1 MRKKQKTTPKPR
13 LNEENLRADILDA
26 IQLVAQLHGRKAE
39 IDNIEIKPCN
49 SGARISV
56 AARFVRRKGESHE

>member
-39 IDNIEIKPCN
+39 IDNIEIKPCSN
-49 SGARISV
+49 GARISV